1 MHEMHEERRKKEIL
15 EHLPRDW
22 DLDWA
27 EILNGR
33 RILVKGKGVGW
44 ERSERDWDIWKGA
57 KSGRASD
64 VYLKNVT
71 W

>member
-57 KSGRASD
+57 KLGRASD